1 MTTNMAMTT
10 NMKLN
15 RDVPFPGGSVYFNAE
30 TGSITFPLLRIEN
43 QADGPVEISWPSAVS
58 GKPQVVSI
66 APGRTTHLS
75 IELNSGGVIRVRHT
89 KTGGSGKAKITSL
102 DRLVDD
108 VDAQVGGQLY
118 CNQTTQAVTL
128 NPLRVENTGSS
139 PVQISWSS
147 APGQNQT
154 QIIPPGL
161 EKAFSLNLKPTAV
174 IDYQPVSD
182 GDKCKLKFDSDVV
195 LGAN

>member
-89 KTGGSGKAKITSL
+89 KTGGSGKTKITSL

-108 VDAQVGGQLY
+108 VDAQLGGQLY

-128 NPLRVENTGSS
+128 NCAWRTLEAVRFKY
-139 PVQISWSS
+139 
-147 APGQNQT
+147 PGRRRQ
-154 QIIPPGL
+154 
-161 EKAFSLNLKPTAV
+161 
-174 IDYQPVSD
+174 
-182 GDKCKLKFDSDVV
+182 DKIKLKLFRLDWRRHFRSTSSR
-195 LGAN
+195 LLLSTINRSTMEISAN